1 MDIELK
7 LLRGALDDAWAA
19 LRPDE
24 RARASKSMLAV
35 RLLEVAA
42 AQRGTEHRGDVG
54 SLSYAGVQVDALR
67 RAKKLHI
74 TSTMMAPTT
83 APIRPAPSSA
93 RYQPSA
99 WPR

>member
-1 MDIELK
+1 M
-7 LLRGALDDAWAA
+7 
-19 LRPDE
+19 
-24 RARASKSMLAV
+24 
-35 RLLEVAA
+35 AA

-99 WPR
+99 WPSRFDEGAGDAERVVRMKPAGSLEPGWRNSQSCRQRSR